1 MAELLSTNILWGLF
15 YSSTIFVSWLYM
27 FKVIILIYTNIAIM
41 SSQFEFKDD
50 NVKELPKNVTK
61 EKKSS
66 PSKIKT
72 SKRVKAIPC
81 TP

>member
-1 MAELLSTNILWGLF
+1 
-15 YSSTIFVSWLYM
+15 
-27 FKVIILIYTNIAIM
+27 M

-81 TP
+81 TPQKVDDEYEEEVKPKENYKK